1 MSLWSISI
9 TDCGFVGV
17 MWSYV
22 VGAGGRR
29 GCLRILQSMKSTP
42 ARPERN
48 PNSDT
53 QNQYLLCKVGAV
65 ALLGVALELLHLGP
79 QLHQHFST
87 LVDDRRVVLARV
99 DVGEDDQAVNRV
111 VVGKAISRS
120 RVADDDL
127 SEAVDG
133 TDAEEAKSNMRLVR
147 LQEASVY
154 EEHTPLVHLE

>member
-1 MSLWSISI
+1 M
-9 TDCGFVGV
+9 
-17 MWSYV
+17 
-22 VGAGGRR
+22 
-29 GCLRILQSMKSTP
+29 
-42 ARPERN
+42 
-48 PNSDT
+48 
-53 QNQYLLCKVGAV
+53 